1 MYNKEKLRGAIFGA
15 GLRIALVVIAVV
27 VVCLVSSTQ
36 AQTYRVLYTFDVGR
50 PNPWGPNAGL
60 FMDTAGNLYGTT
72 IRGGGQGDCP
82 PPGGC
87 GAVFQLT
94 PTGSGWVETLL
105 HGFSGPYNATV
116 GLGPGGF
123 GGTDGAYPYA
133 KPIIGPDGNLYGTTN
148 SGASGWGTVYQLKP
162 SAGGWTENVLHRFAY
177 GDYGSPYYGDLV
189 FDAAGSLY
197 GTTITSVFQL
207 THSGSS
213 WTKSILHSFLG
224 GTDGTWLYSGVIFDN
239 LGNLY
244 GTTSAGGSDDCRY
257 GGPNCGM
264 VFQLTPSA
272 SGWTEKI
279 IYNFHDGTDGGS
291 PSGLIFDRSGNLL
304 GTICGGS
311 SGGGA
316 VFMLS
321 PSGDSWTFHVLYR
334 LPGTS
339 CRFLGTLA
347 LDATGDIY
355 GATFEGGAY
364 GRGLIYK
371 LAPDGG
377 GWTYT
382 DLYDFTGGSDGGE
395 PNGSLML
402 DQNGNLYGTT
412 QYGGVSHY
420 CGGAPQTGCGVV
432 FEITP

>member
-1 MYNKEKLRGAIFGA
+1 MYNKEKLRGAIFSA

-60 FMDTAGNLYGTT
+60 FIDAAGDLYGTT

-123 GGTDGAYPYA
+123 GATDGAYPYA

-244 GTTSAGGSDDCRY
+244 GTTSAGGGDDCRY

-264 VFQLTPSA
+264 VFQLTPFRVRLD
-272 SGWTEKI
+272 GRRLFTTFTTEPMEERS
-279 IYNFHDGTDGGS
+279 HD
-291 PSGLIFDRSGNLL
+291 GLIFDRSGNLL
-304 GTICGGS
+304 RHHLRRIEWRRVRYSCCHP
-311 SGGGA
+311 
-316 VFMLS
+316 L
-321 PSGDSWTFHVLYR
+321 GDSWTFHVLYR
-334 LPGTS
+334 LPGTVRADFRAPS
-339 CRFLGTLA
+339 LWTRLA
-347 LDATGDIY
+347 ISMVRLSREVRTA
-355 GATFEGGAY
+355 
-364 GRGLIYK
+364 
-371 LAPDGG
+371 
-377 GWTYT
+377 
-382 DLYDFTGGSDGGE
+382 
-395 PNGSLML
+395 
-402 DQNGNLYGTT
+402 
-412 QYGGVSHY
+412 GV
-420 CGGAPQTGCGVV
+420 
-432 FEITP
+432 